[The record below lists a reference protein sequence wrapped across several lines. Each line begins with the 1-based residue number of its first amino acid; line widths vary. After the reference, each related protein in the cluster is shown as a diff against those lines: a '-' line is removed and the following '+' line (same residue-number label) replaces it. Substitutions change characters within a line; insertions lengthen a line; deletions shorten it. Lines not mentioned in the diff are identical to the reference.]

1 MEPKSKNSSSEIDIA
16 SANSYIMKGL
26 ENVMK
31 QNSNMAIS
39 DFSQAIELNPQ
50 SEEAYSFRAAEY
62 RKTYNWDKAIFD
74 YSRAIDLKKSDSN
87 YASRG
92 CAYIMVEKYK
102 EARNDLETA
111 LRINKDNDEAIQS
124 LALLESIG
132 Y

>member
-1 MEPKSKNSSSEIDIA
+1 MKSNSPSESDIA
-16 SANSYIMKGL
+16 SANSFIMKGL

-74 YSRAIDLKKSDSN
+74 YSRAIDLKKSDGN
-87 YASRG
+87 YTSRG

-102 EARNDLETA
+102 EARDDLETA

>member
-1 MEPKSKNSSSEIDIA
+1 MKSNSPSESDIA
-16 SANSYIMKGL
+16 SANSFIMKGL

-31 QNSNMAIS
+31 QNSNTAIS
-39 DFSQAIELNPQ
+39 DFSHAIELNPQ

-62 RKTYNWDKAIFD
+62 RKTHNWDKAIFD
-74 YSRAIDLKKSDSN
+74 YSRAIDLKKSDGN
-87 YASRG
+87 YTSRG
-92 CAYIMVEKYK
+92 CAYIMIEKYK

-111 LRINKDNDEAIQS
+111 LRINPDNDEAIQA